1 MERQEIEENDRKEER
16 MVKVLVE
23 RRRKTECG

>member
-1 MERQEIEENDRKEER
+1 VERQEIEENDRKEER